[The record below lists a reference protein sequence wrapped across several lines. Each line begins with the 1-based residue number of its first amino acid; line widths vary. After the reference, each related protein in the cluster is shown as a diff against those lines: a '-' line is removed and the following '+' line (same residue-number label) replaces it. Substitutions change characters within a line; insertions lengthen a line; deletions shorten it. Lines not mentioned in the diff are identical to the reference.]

1 MAAVRQ
7 RCGTLECLCR
17 LRLVTFRLNPVPVES
32 CRSQYCEVCT
42 FIPKPCLT
50 HVLWRTCGTGGNRTL
65 VQFTVMTLRVQ
76 TYETPCNYARGRPHD
91 AIGRVGRY
99 FGFRIPRTLSQW
111 QIMQFAFLHLS
122 PCLFLRFNFHL
133 IVLCLLCER
142 VIPQIYKNPPF
153 LTGLD
158 LNIKAS

>member
-1 MAAVRQ
+1 MLPAYRPIGNP
-7 RCGTLECLCR
+7 RI
-17 LRLVTFRLNPVPVES
+17 LNIVGSNELP
-32 CRSQYCEVCT
+32 
-42 FIPKPCLT
+42 
-50 HVLWRTCGTGGNRTL
+50 
-65 VQFTVMTLRVQ
+65 Q
-76 TYETPCNYARGRPHD
+76 TYETPCNYARGLPHD

-111 QIMQFAFLHLS
+111 QIIHFAFLHLS